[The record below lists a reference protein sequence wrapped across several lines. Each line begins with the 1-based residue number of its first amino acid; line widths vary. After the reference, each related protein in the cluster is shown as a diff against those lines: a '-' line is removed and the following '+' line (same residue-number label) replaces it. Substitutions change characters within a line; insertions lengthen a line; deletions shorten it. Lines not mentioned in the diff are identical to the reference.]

1 MEALDHHLSTR
12 RSNLD
17 YRVTTLS
24 NGLRAV
30 SINLPHVESVTVAA
44 FVNVGSRNETPEL
57 NGISHYLE
65 HMAFKGTTSRTAHEL
80 LCELEFLGADVN
92 AFTSKDRTAYYVTG
106 LKDNVDTFV
115 ELIADVLKNST
126 FPEDEIE
133 RERDVIQQEIL
144 MGRDSNA
151 RMAYELHDKVLYG
164 EHALARPIIG
174 SPENVA
180 AFKRDDLIA
189 YMNQFYTGSNM
200 IVGIVGNIDHDVALE
215 LIEQQFGS
223 IAQGTPNVTERPTQ
237 TAGYAGQDRPSE
249 QSIVLLSFPAAD
261 SVDPLHYAEAVAS
274 AVLSDGMSSPLF
286 NEVREVRGLAYS
298 VTSFTDMLDNTG
310 SFYLKSATTADNL
323 EELLPV
329 MIEEMQKLTNHVKA
343 VDLQRAKNQIR
354 VNLTRGQ
361 EKSFGLLNNVI
372 ENLFT
377 YGRHPSMQEL
387 IEKVNA
393 VTTDDVQAVF
403 ERWLASTPSLT
414 ISGPGHTERLYDL
427 VRHKLGQPALGS
439 LTRLTEELMQDPE
452 FAAAYNE
459 MKEVLEP
466 LTREGALRDDE

>member
-1 MEALDHHLSTR
+1 MYALKDNHLSAR
-12 RSNLD
+12 SSNLD

-30 SINLPHVESVTVAA
+30 SINLPHVESATVAA
-44 FVNVGSRNETPEL
+44 FVNAGSRNETPEL

-65 HMAFKGTTSRTAHEL
+65 HMAFKGTTSRTAHQI

-92 AFTSKDRTAYYVTG
+92 AFTSKDRTAYHVTG

-144 MGRDSNA
+144 MGRDNNT
-151 RMAYELHDKVLYG
+151 RMAYQLHDQVLYG
-164 EHALARPIIG
+164 DHPLARPIIG

-180 AFKRDDLIA
+180 AIKRDDLVA
-189 YMNQFYTGSNM
+189 YMNQYYTGSNM
-200 IVGIVGNIDHDVALE
+200 IVGIVGNVDHDFALE
-215 LIEQQFGS
+215 LIEKNFGD
-223 IAQGTPNVTERPTQ
+223 IPQGTVNVTTRPTQ
-237 TAGYAGQDRPSE
+237 ASGYAGQDRPSE
-249 QSIVLLSFPAAD
+249 QSVVLLSFPAAD

-286 NEVREVRGLAYS
+286 NEVREIRGLAYS

-329 MIEEMQKLTNHVKA
+329 MIEEMQKLTNHVSA
-343 VDLQRAKNQIR
+343 TDLQRAKNQIR
-354 VNLTRGQ
+354 VGLTRGQ
-361 EKSFGLLNNVI
+361 ERCFGLLNSVI

-377 YGRHPSMQEL
+377 YGFHPSTQEL
-387 IEKVNA
+387 IDKVNA
-393 VTTDDVQAVF
+393 VTADDVKEVF
-403 ERWLASTPSLT
+403 ERWLASKPTLT

-427 VRHKLGQPALGS
+427 VLHTLGQHAPGS
-439 LTRLTEELMQDPE
+439 LGRLRDEMLQDPE

-459 MKEVLEP
+459 TKEMLEAMR
-466 LTREGALRDDE
+466 LGNQTS